1 VSKRVGRG
9 AVQEVVAQRTVELLP
24 AEKRPAETKA
34 ELSAD
39 AQSECYLSIYPSS
52 LPLSLSSCCTKHA
65 QTLTSAV
72 EAAPHQ
78 AREG

>member
-1 VSKRVGRG
+1 MHSTCAHGRLVGSKLHCTAKVVQKSVSKRVGRG

-39 AQSECYLSIYPSS
+39 AQS
-52 LPLSLSSCCTKHA
+52 
-65 QTLTSAV
+65 V
-72 EAAPHQ
+72 
-78 AREG
+78 